1 MTWDSK
7 LRQLGYRITPQRQLV
22 LEAIEELKHA
32 TPEQILVT
40 VSKKMNGINL
50 STIYRTLDVLEKVGL
65 VSHSHLGHGAPT
77 YHSLE
82 EETHIHLVCSNCE
95 TVQSITAD
103 VMEYTVRA
111 LRADRAFEVDVS
123 HVTFHGLCNKC
134 SKK

>member
-1 MTWDSK
+1 MNWDSK

-22 LEAIEELKHA
+22 LEAIDELKHA
-32 TPEQILVT
+32 TPEQILAA
-40 VSKKMNGINL
+40 VSKKMTGINL

-82 EETHIHLVCSNCE
+82 EETHIHLVCSKCE
-95 TVQSITAD
+95 NVQSISAD

-111 LRADRAFEVDVS
+111 LRADKSFEVDVS
-123 HVTFHGLCNKC
+123 HVTFHGLCSSC